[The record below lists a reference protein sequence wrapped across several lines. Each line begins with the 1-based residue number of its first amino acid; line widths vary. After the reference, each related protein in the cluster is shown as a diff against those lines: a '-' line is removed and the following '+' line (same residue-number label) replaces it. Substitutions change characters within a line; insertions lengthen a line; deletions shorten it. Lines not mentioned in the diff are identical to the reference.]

1 MARKS
6 KFNQQIAEKIIKYIA
21 SGYTLKDTAKA
32 VGLSD
37 ETIRRWRYSHSD
49 FNEQMV
55 EASNY
60 QWGYSKRE
68 LRNLHP
74 SNRIYRRQKVT
85 LSEDYGPASEKPLV
99 EPLKPSK
106 RQYMYGLPIRPCA
119 PDKWEKTPKYYNS
132 SSGMVE
138 WIDVY
143 PLTGRL
149 TFHRCSLDVY
159 ERKKRERALNDM
171 FPPFI
176 AVV

>member
-21 SGYTLKDTAKA
+21 SGYTLKDTAEA

-60 QWGYSKRE
+60 QWRYSKRE

-99 EPLKPSK
+99 ESLKPSK
-106 RQYMYGLPIRPCA
+106 RQYVCGLPVKPCT
-119 PDKWEKTPKYYNS
+119 PDEWKETPMYYNL

-138 WIDVY
+138 WIDRY

-149 TFHRCSLDVY
+149 TFHRCPLDVY
-159 ERKKRERALNDM
+159 ERRQGENNETS
-171 FPPFI
+171 F
-176 AVV
+176 VVPIIFE